1 MGLQNTFAV
10 VKGVPTTLLMEEC
23 ASGTGQ
29 RDILAATKG
38 VIIKL
43 LMEEFV

>member
-10 VKGVPTTLLMEEC
+10 LKDAPTTQRKEDC

-29 RDILAATKG
+29 RDILAVMTD
-38 VIIKL
+38 VPTKL

>member
-10 VKGVPTTLLMEEC
+10 MKDVQLRFLWEDC
-23 ASGTGQ
+23 ASDMGQ
-29 RDILAATKG
+29 RDILAVMRDVPT
-38 VIIKL
+38 KL

>member
-29 RDILAATKG
+29 RDILAAMMDVPTKFR
-38 VIIKL
+38 V
-43 LMEEFV
+43 EEFV